1 MTEKMGYHI
10 RTLLLTAALVATG
23 CNAAPLGTPDAD
35 FNILFVGNS
44 LTRFNDL
51 PSMLEM
57 LMDSHG
63 DVGDV
68 HVESVALPGYGLQD
82 HWSEGTARRRLA
94 EGAWDYVIIQQG
106 PSATEG
112 RPSLLA
118 FSALF
123 TQEASAAGARL
134 ALFMVWP
141 SIDRLFDFDGVL
153 DSYRTAAVQNGGLL
167 FPAGEAWREAWALD
181 PDVSLY
187 DSDGFH
193 PSALG
198 TYLAALVMYQQLT
211 GKDPRLLP
219 PEIRNSGGRV
229 TISAELAGVL
239 QTAATTANA
248 KHALP

>member
-1 MTEKMGYHI
+1 MTEKIGCHI

-23 CNAAPLGTPDAD
+23 CNAAPLGAPDAD

-44 LTRFNDL
+44 LTRVNDL
-51 PSMLEM
+51 PGMLQM

-68 HVESVALPGYGLQD
+68 HIESVALPNYGLQD

-94 EGAWDYVIIQQG
+94 EGGWDYVIIQQG

-123 TQEASAAGARL
+123 AQEAAAAGARL
-134 ALFMVWP
+134 GLFMVWP
-141 SIDRLFDFDGVL
+141 AIDRSFDFDGVV
-153 DSYRTAAVQNGGLL
+153 DSYRTAAVQNGALL

-181 PDVSLY
+181 PDVPLY

-198 TYLAALVMYQQLT
+198 TYLAALVMYGQLT
-211 GKDPRLLP
+211 GKNLSDLP
-219 PEIRNSGGRV
+219 AEIRNAGGRV
-229 TISAELAGVL
+229 TISNELAGIL